1 VEAKRDEPPQ
11 VAEPVKQETQP
22 VRQAEAPKQMQQR
35 EAEPPMS
42 ARELRRAE
50 REQRRMERRAERERH
65 YAERKARVIEFVRM
79 RQRPVEEREQP
90 TRPELAF
97 EREQPK
103 PNLFE
108 GLFGRAPDAAPGE
121 GRE

>member
-1 VEAKRDEPPQ
+1 VEAKQDESLQ
-11 VAEPVKQETQP
+11 VAEPATQAAQP

-35 EAEPPMS
+35 EAEPSMS

-50 REQRRMERRAERERH
+50 REQRRLDRRADRERH
-65 YAERKARVIEFVRM
+65 YADRKARVIEFVRM
-79 RQRPVEEREQP
+79 RQRQVEERELP

-97 EREQPK
+97 EREAPK

-108 GLFGRAPDAAPGE
+108 GLFGRPQDAAPGE
-121 GRE
+121 RE

>member
-11 VAEPVKQETQP
+11 VAEPVKQEAQP
-22 VRQAEAPKQMQQR
+22 VRQAEAPKLVQQR
-35 EAEPPMS
+35 EAEPSMS

-50 REQRRMERRAERERH
+50 REQRRVERRAERERH

-79 RQRPVEEREQP
+79 RQRPVEEHEQP

-97 EREQPK
+97 EREEPK

-108 GLFGRAPDAAPGE
+108 GLFGRPPDGALGQ

>member
-1 VEAKRDEPPQ
+1 VKQ
-11 VAEPVKQETQP
+11 AEPVKP
-22 VRQAEAPKQMQQR
+22 AEAPKQAEQR
-35 EAEPPMS
+35 EAERSIS

-50 REQRRMERRAERERH
+50 REQRRMERRAERERS
-65 YAERKARVIEFVRM
+65 YAERKARAVEFVRM
-79 RQRPVEEREQP
+79 RQRPLEEREQP

-97 EREQPK
+97 ERREEPR

-108 GLFGRAPDAAPGE
+108 GLFGRPQDPGPGE